1 MLPTSNH
8 HRHAQK
14 GSYTLFSSNTKH
26 IRYLSH
32 LSYFPKQHP
41 DTKASQAI
49 CYNMNQIEKDLHLNV
64 GVQWNV
70 LFGAVCWSVWKNQN
84 ALNLCWS
91 KHIIQSILPK
101 PVQQGDV
108 RQLLYW
114 EGPHPGLVKLNTGD
128 GVDIG
133 TRLGPASGLLHVKH
147 GNRLLGY
154 CLNDG
159 VLDVLK
165 VKLWGVVNNF

>member
-1 MLPTSNH
+1 MPTKLLGESFLIRHTSSLLCANLVLPTSNH

-84 ALNLCWS
+84 ALNLC
-91 KHIIQSILPK
+91 
-101 PVQQGDV
+101 
-108 RQLLYW
+108 
-114 EGPHPGLVKLNTGD
+114 
-128 GVDIG
+128 
-133 TRLGPASGLLHVKH
+133 
-147 GNRLLGY
+147 
-154 CLNDG
+154 
-159 VLDVLK
+159 
-165 VKLWGVVNNF
+165 